1 MQNIAITKNLKRFQ
15 GAFGDLIG
23 RSERI
28 PGLGLVTGPAGTG
41 KTVAAT
47 HICHK
52 QNAIYVLADPFWTA
66 SSMLGAILHKLSV
79 NPGRV
84 SNAEAFRLAVERMRD
99 TGRSLLVDD
108 ADFLFDSSDRNRLVE
123 GLRSLHDKSQQ
134 PVIMIGMEKIRS
146 KLHRYPQVLGRM
158 SRSVDFEYLDLED
171 TRAVLE
177 VICKVSIAPDLSQV
191 IHQRTKGA
199 LRLIVVAAETI
210 EAEATAQGWEVVTAD
225 QWGDAVLFTGD
236 SRRAA

>member
-47 HICHK
+47 HICQK
-52 QNAIYVLADPFWTA
+52 QNAIYVMADPFWTA
-66 SSMLGAILHKLSV
+66 SSMLGAILHELGV

-84 SNAEAFRLAVERMRD
+84 SNAEAFRLTIERIKL
-99 TGRSLLVDD
+99 TGRALLVDE
-108 ADFLFDSSDRNRLVE
+108 ADFLFDNADRNRLVE
-123 GLRSLHDKSQQ
+123 GLRSLHDKSGV
-134 PVIMIGMEKIRS
+134 PVVLIGMEKIRS
-146 KLHRYPQVLGRM
+146 KLHRYPQLLGRM
-158 SRSVDFEYLDLED
+158 SRSIDFEFLDLED

-177 VICKVSIAPDLSQV
+177 VICKVAIAPDLAQV
-191 IHQRTKGA
+191 VHQRTKGA

-210 EAEATAQGWEVVTAD
+210 EAEAIAQGWDVVSLA

-236 SRRAA
+236 RRVA